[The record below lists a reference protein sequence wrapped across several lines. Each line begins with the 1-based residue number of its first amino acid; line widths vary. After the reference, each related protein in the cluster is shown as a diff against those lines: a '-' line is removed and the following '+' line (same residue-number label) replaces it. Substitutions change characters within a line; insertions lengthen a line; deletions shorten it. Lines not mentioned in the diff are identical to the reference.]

1 MKKVLLVIIGIL
13 IGFMFCLVVSG
24 RVLKAEEPDLSEK
37 VSTVRHGYGVYLQF
51 EYEIVDSSYGSFVV
65 VRHRNGNSYSDLHVA
80 GIKP

>member
-13 IGFMFCLVVSG
+13 IGFMFCLVVSR

-65 VRHRNGNSYSDLHVA
+65 VRHRNGNSYSDLRVA

>member
-13 IGFMFCLVVSG
+13 IGFMFCLVISG
-24 RVLKAEEPDLSEK
+24 RALKAEEPDLSEK
-37 VSTVRHGYGVYLQF
+37 ISTVRHGYGVYLQF

>member
-24 RVLKAEEPDLSEK
+24 RFLKAEESDLSEK

>member
-24 RVLKAEEPDLSEK
+24 RSLKAEEPDLSEK

-65 VRHRNGNSYSDLHVA
+65 IKPRYGEQTDLHIA

>member
-24 RVLKAEEPDLSEK
+24 RALKAEEPDLSEK
-37 VSTVRHGYGVYLQF
+37 VSTVKHGYGVYLQF

-65 VRHRNGNSYSDLHVA
+65 IKPSGGQTNFHIA